1 MEWLQKISISCFA
14 ASYLVVFGIELSR
27 VFFQLEL
34 RRYVRIG
41 FTAAGLFAHTAFLIY
56 HTQLSFDSQGIWLG
70 SWFGWCLS
78 GAWVLAAVYL
88 WLSLRKPHSLIGIF
102 LLPVTLMLIWFGHSF
117 SNAAPFS
124 PGRAK
129 TVWNMVH
136 GSSLLLGT
144 VVVALGFVFGI
155 MYLIQ
160 SRRLKQKRTGSFRL
174 PSLEWLNIWAERSL
188 FGSTVLLCGGF
199 ASGIALKMVQQSSAS
214 STVAADG
221 TIPWSDPVIWTSAVL
236 FLWLLA
242 ATIVSTFYK
251 PARRGRKVAYVVTIS
266 FIFLLLELV
275 IVWQV
280 GHATDRRAFHVPRA
294 LPSAQMTRNVSGRA
308 LAAGS
313 SRYVGPMFLL
323 KARQPAA
330 SALRLTSGGIS

>member
-1 MEWLQKISISCFA
+1 MEWLQKISITCFA

-27 VFFQLEL
+27 VFFQLDL

-41 FTAAGLFAHTAFLIY
+41 VTAAGLFAHTVFLAY

-88 WLSLRKPHSLIGIF
+88 WLSLRKPQSMIGMF
-102 LLPVTLMLIWFGHSF
+102 LLPVMLLLIWFGHGF
-117 SNAAPFS
+117 SDTAPFS

-129 TVWNMVH
+129 SVWNMIH
-136 GSSLLLGT
+136 GSSLLLAT

-160 SRRLKQKRTGSFRL
+160 SRRLKQKRSGSFRL
-174 PSLEWLNIWAERSL
+174 PSLEWLNIWAERTL
-188 FGSTVLLCGGF
+188 FASTVLLFGGF
-199 ASGIALKMVQQSSAS
+199 ASGIALKMVQQSSS
-214 STVAADG
+214 NPNGS
-221 TIPWSDPVIWTSAVL
+221 IPWSDPVIWTSAVL

-242 ATIVSTFYK
+242 ATIVNAFYK
-251 PARRGRKVAYVVTIS
+251 PARRGRKIAYVVTIS
-266 FIFLLLELV
+266 FLFLLLELI

-280 GHATDRRAFHVPRA
+280 GHATDQQTRSSLSAVSKFPAFFHR
-294 LPSAQMTRNVSGRA
+294 SKDNDH
-308 LAAGS
+308 
-313 SRYVGPMFLL
+313 
-323 KARQPAA
+323 
-330 SALRLTSGGIS
+330 GGVL

>member
-27 VFFQLEL
+27 VFFHFEL

-41 FTAAGLFAHTAFLIY
+41 LTAAGLFAHTAFLIY

-88 WLSLRKPHSLIGIF
+88 WLSLRKPHSLIGMF
-102 LLPVTLMLIWFGHSF
+102 LLPVTLMLIGFGHSF
-117 SNAAPFS
+117 SDAAPFS

-174 PSLEWLNIWAERSL
+174 PSLEWLNMWAERTL
-188 FGSTVLLCGGF
+188 FGSTALLCGGF
-199 ASGIALKMVQQSSAS
+199 ASGIALKMVQQSSTTGSA
-214 STVAADG
+214 VGDG
-221 TIPWSDPVIWTSAVL
+221 GIPWSDPVIWTSAVL

-242 ATIVSTFYK
+242 AAIISVFYK

-266 FIFLLLELV
+266 FLFLLLELV

-280 GHATDRRAFHVPRA
+280 GHATEQRASYSRQAPLWALKLEPCSFKRQVTSLDRVR
-294 LPSAQMTRNVSGRA
+294 
-308 LAAGS
+308 
-313 SRYVGPMFLL
+313 L
-323 KARQPAA
+323 KPVLQ
-330 SALRLTSGGIS
+330 TNGGIA

>member
-1 MEWLQKISISCFA
+1 MEWLQKISITCFA
-14 ASYLVVFGIELSR
+14 ASYLVVLGIELSR
-27 VFFQLEL
+27 IFFRLEL

-41 FTAAGLFAHTAFLIY
+41 FTAAGLFAHTVFLMY

-88 WLSLRKPHSLIGIF
+88 WLSLRKPNSLIGMF
-102 LLPVTLMLIWFGHSF
+102 LLPVTLMLVWFGHSF
-117 SNAAPFS
+117 SDAAPFS

-160 SRRLKQKRTGSFRL
+160 SRRLKQKRSGSFRL
-174 PSLEWLNIWAERSL
+174 PSLEWLNMWAERSL
-188 FGSTVLLCGGF
+188 IGSTFLLCGGF
-199 ASGIALKMVQQSSAS
+199 ASGVALKMVQQSSPSGSVIEGA
-214 STVAADG
+214 

-242 ATIVSTFYK
+242 ATTIGTFYK

-266 FIFLLLELV
+266 FLFLLLELV

-280 GHATDRRAFHVPRA
+280 GHATDQQAFQFHDRRGDSIHW
-294 LPSAQMTRNVSGRA
+294 LPPVGVVEVVKRCPSLDNH
-308 LAAGS
+308 S
-313 SRYVGPMFLL
+313 SLNDFCYVGGM
-323 KARQPAA
+323 
-330 SALRLTSGGIS
+330 S

>member
-1 MEWLQKISISCFA
+1 M
-14 ASYLVVFGIELSR
+14 
-27 VFFQLEL
+27 FFQLDL

-41 FTAAGLFAHTAFLIY
+41 FAVAGLFAHGAYLLY
-56 HTQLSFDSQGIWLG
+56 HTQLSITSQGIWLG

-88 WLSLRKPHSLIGIF
+88 WLSLKKPNSLIGMF
-102 LLPVTLMLIWFGHSF
+102 LLPVILMLIWLGQSF
-117 SNAAPFS
+117 ADAVPFS

-129 TVWNMVH
+129 TVWNMIH

-174 PSLEWLNIWAERSL
+174 PSLEWLNLWAQRCL
-188 FGSTVLLCGGF
+188 IGSTGLLFFGF
-199 ASGIALKMVQQSSAS
+199 ASGVALKMIQSTSTDSTAS
-214 STVAADG
+214 
-221 TIPWSDPVIWTSAVL
+221 IPWSDPVIWTSAVL
-236 FLWLLA
+236 FLWLLV
-242 ATIVSTFYK
+242 ATILNAFYK

-266 FIFLLLELV
+266 FLFLLLELV

-280 GHATDRRAFHVPRA
+280 GHATEQKNAT
-294 LPSAQMTRNVSGRA
+294 LN
-308 LAAGS
+308 LAPAPLM
-313 SRYVGPMFLL
+313 RVTL
-323 KARQPAA
+323 K
-330 SALRLTSGGIS
+330 GGQS

>member
-1 MEWLQKISISCFA
+1 M
-14 ASYLVVFGIELSR
+14 
-27 VFFQLEL
+27 
-34 RRYVRIG
+34 
-41 FTAAGLFAHTAFLIY
+41 
-56 HTQLSFDSQGIWLG
+56 
-70 SWFGWCLS
+70 
-78 GAWVLAAVYL
+78 
-88 WLSLRKPHSLIGIF
+88 IGIF
-102 LLPVTLMLIWFGHSF
+102 LLPVTLLLIGFGHSF

-174 PSLEWLNIWAERSL
+174 PSLEWLNTWAERSL
-188 FGSTVLLCGGF
+188 LGSTVLLCGGF

-214 STVAADG
+214 SSVAEEG

-242 ATIVSTFYK
+242 ATIISTFYK

-266 FIFLLLELV
+266 FLFLLLELV

-280 GHATDRRAFHVPRA
+280 GHATDRQTFYDPRA
-294 LPSAQMTRNVSGRA
+294 PWSVQPLAQTTRSVSGMA

-313 SRYVGPMFLL
+313 LSDVDSVFLI
-323 KARQPAA
+323 KPPQPAA
-330 SALRLTSGGIS
+330 SALRLRTVVLVPSLACRRLVSAPQPEACALSLTCGGIS